1 MTPTSD
7 AEERQAALR
16 TECALKMLP
25 ALLNTVFNH
34 RATVDDETGLC
45 GLIMAISNCVLPFG
59 KRLSVVLFSY
69 SCSVKT
75 GQSFLFCSN
84 LGKKK
89 FRTGFV

>member
-1 MTPTSD
+1 
-7 AEERQAALR
+7 
-16 TECALKMLP
+16 MLVSIP
-25 ALLNTVFNH
+25 ALLSTVFNH

-59 KRLSVVLFSY
+59 ERLSVILFSY

-89 FRTGFV
+89 SRTGLSDEIALPALPTGR